1 MKPNTRTEA
10 GRAAQRPSLTFSVV
24 ACLPALL
31 LAACSG
37 GGSDQLTPARLTPP
51 PLDASYRDARTNRP
65 LGASPENALDQGANG
80 VPAGTLLARS
90 DDGRTCVFA
99 NGRNGW
105 NRAAC

>member
-1 MKPNTRTEA
+1 MKSNMRTEA
-10 GRAAQRPSLTFSVV
+10 GRVARRLFPLSLMV